1 MLLIFLDMS
10 RNSSLE
16 VENKRLSVQITE
28 MKDICSL
35 TSSLNVKYKLQLE
48 RETSE
53 KENLQEGNHRMKLK
67 LNEMSAKCNELNQ
80 RIKVLESNLKRNST
94 VMMTQPK
101 VQIIKSVADI
111 VVDQQQ
117 SDQALIDLQ
126 KRYNE
131 LDVEH
136 QEALNVIED
145 LEFELGDVSLE
156 DMQNST

>member
-1 MLLIFLDMS
+1 MS